1 MSTVRSLATRAVFY
15 TLRMVKSLDDLSGH
29 RYQVLFRVLDDVN
42 QSIKE
47 ELGKRRDLPMT
58 KWVLPYSKVDRE
70 MVDWVG
76 GKNANLG
83 ELLNKVEL
91 PIPEGFAVTTRAYDF
106 FLDRN
111 DLIDEIN
118 RMRRDIDP
126 TDPRAVTKVSRDIQ
140 MLIQSAS
147 VPSELQD
154 AILSA
159 YDSMEQNIRESDGNS
174 RGRIRVAVRSSAIG
188 EDSEL
193 SFAGQYRSALNVTS
207 DKIIETYKYVLAGLY
222 TSRAVAYRLSKGI
235 RDEDIAMSVACIQ
248 MVDSVASG
256 VMYSRHPYNLME
268 DTILISAV
276 WGLGPYAVEG
286 IITPD
291 TYVVSKEQQPKIV
304 QSIVSHKPVQLV
316 ADPAGGV
323 RETAVD
329 PDRQNLPCLS
339 PEQILTLAGFA
350 LRLERHYQCPQDTE
364 WALDQSGSLLVLQTR
379 PLHLESLQKVGPKAV
394 PKLEGYGLILEGATV
409 AHPGVGCGPAFHV
422 RSEEDLENFPEGAVL
437 VAKHSSPEYVLV
449 MQKAQGIVTDVGSV
463 TGHMASLARE
473 FGVPT
478 LLNARS
484 ATAAIPAGSEITV
497 DAFSGRVY
505 AGRVPELIS
514 MQCIRESP
522 MKDTPVYQTLR
533 RVADHVVPLHLI
545 NPDAANFAPEF
556 CRTLHDIMRLVHEL
570 SYQEMFRI
578 SDAVSDAEGGG
589 SVRLKAPIPLDLRII
604 DLGGG
609 LDGVSE
615 RTRWVTED
623 QVLSVPLKALLKGML
638 HEDVQSRRPRP
649 IELGGFLSVMRE
661 QMLSPNNIP
670 DRFGDRSYAIL
681 SDKYLNFSSRIGYHY
696 SVLDCYC
703 GETVNKNYITFSFKG
718 GAADEIRR
726 NRRARA
732 IGAIFEALDFKV
744 EVRED
749 RIDARLMKYERGV
762 IEAKL
767 DMVGRV
773 LQYTRQMDMLM
784 KSEASVEALA
794 KCFLEGNY
802 HLDDDSFGKME
813 SNAAE

>member
-1 MSTVRSLATRAVFY
+1 
-15 TLRMVKSLDDLSGH
+15 
-29 RYQVLFRVLDDVN
+29 
-42 QSIKE
+42 
-47 ELGKRRDLPMT
+47 
-58 KWVLPYSKVDRE
+58 
-70 MVDWVG
+70 
-76 GKNANLG
+76 
-83 ELLNKVEL
+83 
-91 PIPEGFAVTTRAYDF
+91 
-106 FLDRN
+106 
-111 DLIDEIN
+111 
-118 RMRRDIDP
+118 
-126 TDPRAVTKVSRDIQ
+126 
-140 MLIQSAS
+140 
-147 VPSELQD
+147 
-154 AILSA
+154 
-159 YDSMEQNIRESDGNS
+159 
-174 RGRIRVAVRSSAIG
+174 
-188 EDSEL
+188 
-193 SFAGQYRSALNVTS
+193 
-207 DKIIETYKYVLAGLY
+207 
-222 TSRAVAYRLSKGI
+222 
-235 RDEDIAMSVACIQ
+235 
-248 MVDSVASG
+248 
-256 VMYSRHPYNLME
+256 
-268 DTILISAV
+268 
-276 WGLGPYAVEG
+276 
-286 IITPD
+286 
-291 TYVVSKEQQPKIV
+291 
-304 QSIVSHKPVQLV
+304 
-316 ADPAGGV
+316 
-323 RETAVD
+323 
-329 PDRQNLPCLS
+329 
-339 PEQILTLAGFA
+339 
-350 LRLERHYQCPQDTE
+350 
-364 WALDQSGSLLVLQTR
+364 
-379 PLHLESLQKVGPKAV
+379 
-394 PKLEGYGLILEGATV
+394 
-409 AHPGVGCGPAFHV
+409 
-422 RSEEDLENFPEGAVL
+422 
-437 VAKHSSPEYVLV
+437 
-449 MQKAQGIVTDVGSV
+449 
-463 TGHMASLARE
+463 
-473 FGVPT
+473 
-478 LLNARS
+478 
-484 ATAAIPAGSEITV
+484 
-497 DAFSGRVY
+497 
-505 AGRVPELIS
+505 
-514 MQCIRESP
+514 